1 MPNNKLYFIMQPLP
15 IQVKKNI
22 SIFIALLFHVCGA
35 IGILF
40 SPYKDWFVAN
50 TPFNLVL
57 MTALLFWVQ
66 SKKNGSFFLF
76 FIMCFLVGMGTEMIG
91 VNTGRLFGSY
101 QYGNVLGKKL
111 NGVPYLI
118 GINWFV
124 VIFCVGILI
133 TKLTNW
139 IDDKFDDHGIRVK
152 PWLKTFSLLFDG
164 ALLAT
169 MLDYNIEPV
178 AIKLSFW
185 QWKHHTP
192 PVFNFI
198 CWFAIS
204 VNLLW
209 LFKILN
215 FDKDNQFAVHLLIIQ
230 ALFFITLQV
239 FLP

>member
-1 MPNNKLYFIMQPLP
+1 MQTPS
-15 IQVKKNI
+15 IQIKKNI
-22 SIFIALLFHVCGA
+22 AIFIAILFHVCGA
-35 IGILF
+35 IGILY
-40 SPYKDWFVAN
+40 SPHKNWFIAN
-50 TPFNLVL
+50 TPFNLLL

-66 SKKNGSFFLF
+66 PKKGLQFILF
-76 FIMCFLVGMGTEMIG
+76 FSICFLVGMGTEMIG
-91 VNTGRLFGSY
+91 VNTGKLFGSY
-101 QYGNVLGKKL
+101 HYGSVLGKRL

-124 VIFCVGILI
+124 VIFCVGILM
-133 TKLTNW
+133 TKVTNW
-139 IDDKFDDHGIRVK
+139 MEDKYDEIGSRFK
-152 PWLKTFSLLFDG
+152 PWQKTVSFVLDG

-169 MLDYNIEPV
+169 ILDYNIEPV

-185 QWKHHTP
+185 QWKYGTP

-204 VNLLW
+204 AQLLW

-215 FDKDNQFAVHLLIIQ
+215 FNKDNQFAVHLLIIQ

-239 FLP
+239 YLP